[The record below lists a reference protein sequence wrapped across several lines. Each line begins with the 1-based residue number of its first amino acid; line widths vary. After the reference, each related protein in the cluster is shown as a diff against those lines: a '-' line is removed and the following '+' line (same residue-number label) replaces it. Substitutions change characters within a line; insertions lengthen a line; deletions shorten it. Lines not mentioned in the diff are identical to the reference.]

1 MPALV
6 ENHYKLQVVGKTK
19 KNEENQREHYEQN
32 YSATALTSG

>member
-19 KNEENQREHYEQN
+19 KTRKINASITDKTTVQ
-32 YSATALTSG
+32 LL